1 LRSATAFAALA
12 SAALSLGACAPFG
25 GSGGSAAVSRVVPA
39 VPAWEASPP
48 PIAEGPV
55 VPSDRVHRLRL
66 ESGLELFLLEDHSIP
81 RLEIGWLA
89 RRGIGSESRREAGIS
104 VLLTEV
110 MERGAGKRGAL
121 ALADAVESLGA
132 DLTVGASWDSV
143 TVELTGL
150 SEDRAALFAIL
161 RDVVRAPRLEAGEVK
176 RAREQQLAA
185 LDSAKDD
192 PRALVSRQ
200 LAQVLYPEHR
210 YGIDPSGSPSSV
222 TALRRGHLKEWHQRL
237 FDPAHSIAYAVGDID
252 LEVFRQSAEELFL
265 DFPAATLPLPE
276 TPPPPAVTPTERK
289 IVVIDRPDLA
299 QAQIALGQNGMSRTD
314 PDRVAVSMMNS
325 VLGGGGFLS
334 RLMSRIRAK
343 EGLTYG
349 IYSGFSTRSQPGPFT
364 IRTFTKAEQTAQILT
379 SVLEEV
385 EAIRSTR
392 PPSEQELEAA
402 KRLSAGRFA
411 LGLETS
417 SAIASSLL
425 DLEVHALPPDS
436 LDTFR
441 TRVREVELAAAGAQ
455 AARLEPGRM
464 AIVIAGPAELI
475 TPQLERFGTPRVVH
489 P

>member
-1 LRSATAFAALA
+1 MSVAVRRSALVVAALWVVGCAGLRGGDA
-12 SAALSLGACAPFG
+12 STAAPAAAAP
-25 GSGGSAAVSRVVPA
+25 
-39 VPAWEASPP
+39 PAWEAAPP
-48 PIAEGPV
+48 AIAVGPV
-55 VPSDRVHRLRL
+55 VPSERVHRVHL
-66 ESGLELFLLEDHSIP
+66 ESGLELFLLEDHSLP

-89 RRGIGSESRREAGIS
+89 RRGIGSESRAEAGITA
-104 VLLTEV
+104 LLAEV

-121 ALADAVESLGA
+121 ALAQAVERLGA
-132 DLTVGASWDSV
+132 DLSVGASWDSV

-150 SEDRAALFAIL
+150 SEDREALFSIL
-161 RDVVRAPRLEAGEVK
+161 RDVVRAPRLEAKEVK

-185 LDSAKDD
+185 LDSDKDD

-200 LAQVLYPEHR
+200 LAEVLYPAHR
-210 YGIDPSGSPSSV
+210 YGIDPSGSPETV
-222 TALRRGHLKEWHQRL
+222 TPLRRRHLQQWHARL

-252 LEVFRQSAEELFL
+252 LETFQKSAEQLFG
-265 DFPAATLPLPE
+265 DVPVAASPLPE
-276 TPPPPAVTPTERK
+276 TPPPPAVTPAERQ
-289 IVVIDRPDLA
+289 IVVIDRPDLV
-299 QAQIALGQNGMSRTD
+299 QAQIALGQEGMARTD

-334 RLMSRIRAK
+334 RLMSRVRAK

-364 IRTFTKAEQTAQILT
+364 IRTFTKAEQTAEILT

-385 EAIRSTR
+385 AAIRGAR
-392 PPSEQELEAA
+392 PPDAEELDGA

-425 DLEVHALPPDS
+425 DLEVHELPPDS

-441 TRVREVELAAAGAQ
+441 SRVREVDLAQVSAQ
-455 AARLEPGRM
+455 AARLHPDRM
-464 AIVIAGPAELI
+464 AIVVAGPAELVA
-475 TPQLERFGTPRVVH
+475 PQLEAFGTPVIVQ